1 ARFVKEFSAAG
12 ELLTT
17 YEYDADGNFVSSLEL
32 MGSYNINSSELDAR
46 LSVDQKITANRS
58 QLSSLGINVD
68 GNVVTGSQA
77 LDGQLVN

>member
-1 ARFVKEFSAAG
+1 VKEFSAAG